1 MKQAIMIGAGNIS
14 RGFIGAILSRS
25 GYHVTFADVN
35 MTLIDAINAEGR
47 YTVHIQDR
55 NPAAFTITNIDGIS
69 SAGPELAE
77 ALKTAEL
84 VTTAVGLRI
93 LPIVAKPIAAGI
105 AARKAAGN
113 AAPLNIVA
121 CENAV
126 RATSQ
131 LKRAVYDLLDEETKA
146 FADENVGFA
155 DCAVDRI
162 VPKMDF
168 AAPLDVAVEEFS
180 EWDVER
186 SGWKGEL
193 PQIDGMSVVDDLSA
207 YIERKLFTL
216 NTGHA
221 ITAYLGRMKGY
232 MTICQSISDEQIHSV
247 SDPVI
252 GPIVYRAMQQ
262 SGAGLVKKFSMDEQ
276 KHQAYIDRI
285 FARFHNPY
293 LQDEVARVGRE
304 PIRKL
309 AASDRLISPL
319 LTAYNLPVDQL
330 IFGAAAALRYD
341 NAEDPQSVEL
351 QKTIAEQ
358 GAAAALEQYSGLA
371 ADHPLSTRI
380 LDVYRALAV

>member
-1 MKQAIMIGAGNIS
+1 MKQAIMIGAGNIG

-55 NPAAFTITNIDGIS
+55 DPAAFTITDIDGIS
-69 SAGPELAE
+69 SAGPELAS
-77 ALKTAEL
+77 ALQTAEL

-168 AAPLDVAVEEFS
+168 ADPLDVAVEEFS

-193 PQIDGMSVVDDLSA
+193 PEIDGMAVVDDLSA

-216 NTGHA
+216 NSGHA
-221 ITAYLGRMKGY
+221 ICAYLGCLRGHHA
-232 MTICQSISDEQIHSV
+232 ILDSV

-262 SGAGLVKKFSMDEQ
+262 SGAGLVKKFSMDAE

-285 FARFHNPY
+285 
-293 LQDEVARVGRE
+293 
-304 PIRKL
+304 
-309 AASDRLISPL
+309 
-319 LTAYNLPVDQL
+319 LPVFTTR
-330 IFGAAAALRYD
+330 IYRTRLR
-341 NAEDPQSVEL
+341 
-351 QKTIAEQ
+351 
-358 GAAAALEQYSGLA
+358 GLA
-371 ADHPLSTRI
+371 VNPSESWPLPIGS
-380 LDVYRALAV
+380 LALC